1 MNRRARR
8 HKKSGGNRWLGRGF
22 AWFVVLSLV
31 LLGVGYGMLRSY
43 LRSDAFRQFLSAEV
57 SKTAGVSGE
66 FAPFRWD
73 GLAVDTD
80 GFEAKGAGWI
90 TALRADDLRTE
101 VGLGEVRRGVWQIRE
116 SSVRQLELA
125 IDARKSMSIEGKP
138 VMPNLFGA
146 PPVKRSPW
154 LPSEVELQGINVGKL
169 VVRAALDAG
178 VATVAGVELRVT
190 QAGAKHAYRAQ
201 AMGGTIRLPFAKAP
215 ELSLDQVRLS
225 YQDQQVFLTDLTM
238 GVWGSGRIQSSG
250 EWDMEA
256 GKFSMQGDITGI
268 KCENLLNENWAKRL
282 SGDVRSNFIVDQRG
296 GRAGGMRASGHL
308 VVQNG
313 VLTALP
319 ILDAMAAYADTRR
332 FRVLTLSDAQT
343 DWQWQKDELNLTKLV
358 IASEGLVRLEGGIQI
373 RGNQLDGSFRL
384 GIAPGTLATI
394 PGAESEVF
402 VPGERGLLWTSL
414 RITGTVD
421 NPKEDLTDR
430 LVAAAGIRMF
440 EQLPKSGERVIKFA
454 QSILGGS
461 SPTAGEDS
469 AEANEQSEKVI
480 KEVNGLL
487 QGLLD
492 GGLRK
497 RQKEEP

>member
-8 HKKSGGNRWLGRGF
+8 HGKSGGNRWLGRGF

-57 SKTAGVSGE
+57 SKTTGVSGE
-66 FAPFRWD
+66 FAPFHWD

-90 TALRADDLRTE
+90 TALRADDLHTE
-101 VGLGEVRRGVWQIRE
+101 VGLSEVRRGVWQIRE
-116 SSVRQLELA
+116 SNVRQLELA
-125 IDARKSMSIEGKP
+125 IDARQSMAREGKP

-146 PPVKRSPW
+146 RPTKRSPW
-154 LPSEVELQGINVGKL
+154 LPSEVELQGINVRKL
-169 VVRAALDAG
+169 TVRAALDAG
-178 VATVAGVELRVT
+178 VVTAAGVEFRVT

-201 AMGGTIRLPFAKAP
+201 AMGGTIRLPFKMAP
-215 ELSLDQVRLS
+215 ELSLDQVRLN

-256 GKFSMQGDITGI
+256 GKFSMQGDISGI

-282 SGDVRSNFIVDQRG
+282 SGDVRSNFMIDQQRG
-296 GRAGGMRASGHL
+296 SRAGGGRASGHL

-343 DWQWQKDELNLTKLV
+343 EWQWQNGELNLTKLV
-358 IASEGLVRLEGGIQI
+358 IASEGLVRLEGWIQI

-384 GIAPGTLATI
+384 GLAPGTLATI

-414 RITGTVD
+414 RITGTMD
-421 NPKEDLTDR
+421 DPKEDLTDR

-440 EQLPKSGERVIKFA
+440 EQLPKGGEKVIKFA

-461 SPTAGEDS
+461 SPTPDEDS
-469 AEANEQSEKVI
+469 AKVNEKSEEVI

-497 RQKEEP
+497 KQK

>member
-1 MNRRARR
+1 
-8 HKKSGGNRWLGRGF
+8 
-22 AWFVVLSLV
+22 
-31 LLGVGYGMLRSY
+31 MLRSY
-43 LRSDAFRQFLSAEV
+43 LRSDAFRQFLSGEV
-57 SKTAGVSGE
+57 SKSTGMSGE
-66 FAPFRWD
+66 FAPFHWD

-80 GFEAKGAGWI
+80 GFEAKGSGWI
-90 TALRADDLRTE
+90 TSLRADDLHTE

-116 SSVRQLELA
+116 SNVRQLELA
-125 IDARKSMSIEGKP
+125 LDARQPMALEGNTA
-138 VMPNLFGA
+138 MPNPFGA
-146 PPVKRSPW
+146 QQVKRSAW
-154 LPSEVELQGINVGKL
+154 LPNEVELQGINVRKL
-169 VVRAALDAG
+169 AVRAALDAG
-178 VATVAGVELRVT
+178 VATAAGMEVRVT
-190 QAGAKHAYRAQ
+190 QAGAKNAYRAQ
-201 AMGGTIRLPFAKAP
+201 AMGGTIRLPFERVP
-215 ELSLDQVRLS
+215 ELSLDQVRLR
-225 YQDQQVFLTDLTM
+225 YQDKQVFLTDLIM

-256 GKFSMQGDITGI
+256 GKFSVQGDITGV
-268 KCENLLNENWAKRL
+268 KCENLLNANWAKRL
-282 SGDVRSNFIVDQRG
+282 SGDVHSNFMVDQRRSRSG
-296 GRAGGMRASGHL
+296 GARASGHL

-343 DWQWQKDELNLTKLV
+343 EWQWQKDELNLTKLV

-384 GIAPGTLATI
+384 GIAPGTLSTI

-414 RITGTVD
+414 RITGTMD
-421 NPKEDLTDR
+421 DPKEDLTDR

-461 SPTAGEDS
+461 SPTSNEDS
-469 AEANEQSEKVI
+469 AKVNEQSEKVV

-492 GGLRK
+492 GGPRK
-497 RQKEEP
+497 RQKEDP

>member
-1 MNRRARR
+1 
-8 HKKSGGNRWLGRGF
+8 
-22 AWFVVLSLV
+22 V
-31 LLGVGYGMLRSY
+31 
-43 LRSDAFRQFLSAEV
+43 
-57 SKTAGVSGE
+57 
-66 FAPFRWD
+66 
-73 GLAVDTD
+73 
-80 GFEAKGAGWI
+80 
-90 TALRADDLRTE
+90 
-101 VGLGEVRRGVWQIRE
+101 
-116 SSVRQLELA
+116 
-125 IDARKSMSIEGKP
+125 
-138 VMPNLFGA
+138 
-146 PPVKRSPW
+146 
-154 LPSEVELQGINVGKL
+154 
-169 VVRAALDAG
+169 
-178 VATVAGVELRVT
+178 
-190 QAGAKHAYRAQ
+190 
-201 AMGGTIRLPFAKAP
+201 
-215 ELSLDQVRLS
+215 
-225 YQDQQVFLTDLTM
+225 
-238 GVWGSGRIQSSG
+238 
-250 EWDMEA
+250 
-256 GKFSMQGDITGI
+256 
-268 KCENLLNENWAKRL
+268 
-282 SGDVRSNFIVDQRG
+282 
-296 GRAGGMRASGHL
+296 
-308 VVQNG
+308 
-313 VLTALP
+313 
-319 ILDAMAAYADTRR
+319 
-332 FRVLTLSDAQT
+332 
-343 DWQWQKDELNLTKLV
+343 
-358 IASEGLVRLEGGIQI
+358 GIQI